1 MREIR
6 SSGSVEGVMGNH
18 DSYSDSS
25 LPASALAAG
34 RAAFCF
40 DCYGTFSA
48 PPSRLKGL
56 SINDLWREGSGLSWP
71 GTGSILRLLD
81 AKVARRSETTK

>member
-48 PPSRLKGL
+48 PPSRLNQEGRRV
-56 SINDLWREGSGLSWP
+56 DAGTREAE
-71 GTGSILRLLD
+71 RCM
-81 AKVARRSETTK
+81 A